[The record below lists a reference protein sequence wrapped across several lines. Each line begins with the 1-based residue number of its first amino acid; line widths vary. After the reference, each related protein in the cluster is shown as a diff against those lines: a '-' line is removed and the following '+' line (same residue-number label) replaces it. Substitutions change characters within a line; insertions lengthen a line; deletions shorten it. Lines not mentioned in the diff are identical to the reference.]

1 MSRFFELERM
11 MVLVLVLFRAEAAP
25 CMRVDEV
32 LEVLDTYRE
41 CDRYTALVVLV
52 CLNVTSL
59 KREGYRARGT
69 K

>member
-1 MSRFFELERM
+1 MI
-11 MVLVLVLFRAEAAP
+11 VLVLFRAEAAP
-25 CMRVDEV
+25 CTRVDEV

-41 CDRYTALVVLV
+41 CDRYTALLVVLV

-59 KREGYRARGT
+59 KREGYRVQGM